1 MRSCE
6 IVNPEVNYKFI
17 SKRLFAE
24 TVEKQEETP
33 PPNRF
38 QLIKCEYFL
47 VFFVVSDWK
56 WDILGF

>member
-24 TVEKQEETP
+24 TVEKQEENP
-33 PPNRF
+33 PQQIPAH
-38 QLIKCEYFL
+38 
-47 VFFVVSDWK
+47 
-56 WDILGF
+56 

>member
-33 PPNRF
+33 PNRF

-56 WDILGF
+56 WDILGV